1 MTSNYPS
8 FPEYSS
14 SNPDP
19 VAPVRP
25 KPVDTSF
32 MLWIANAALGLLGF
46 LITVSVGREAT
57 RTQIIDQLRAQ
68 GETFTESQVDSLVTA
83 GIIFAGVIAAVFF
96 GLYLLFAF
104 KMRAGRNWARITL
117 AVLGGLG
124 LIFGLIGLAQGTG
137 GAVSMILSVLQIA
150 LIAGA
155 IYFMYTKEASA
166 YFDAAKRRP

>member
-19 VAPVRP
+19 VAPTRP

-32 MLWIANAALGLLGF
+32 MLWIANAALGLVGF
-46 LITVSVGREAT
+46 LVTISVGREAT
-57 RTQIIDQLRAQ
+57 RTQVMEQLRAQ

-83 GIIFAGVIAAVFF
+83 SFALGGIIAVAFL
-96 GLYLLFAF
+96 GLYVLFAF

-124 LIFGLIGLAQGTG
+124 LMLGLIGLATG
-137 GAVSMILSVLQIA
+137 SGNAIEMIVTVLQVA
-150 LIAGA
+150 LVGAA
-155 IYFMYTKEASA
+155 IYFMFTKEANA